1 MSSNISVCNVLDT
14 NKLTKTN
21 FLDWYRNV
29 KIILNQKLM
38 LYVLENLIPL
48 ASNDDV
54 DEEVRNE
61 YQCHINDDEHVA
73 CVMLASI
80 TPELQR

>member
-1 MSSNISVCNVLDT
+1 
-14 NKLTKTN
+14 
-21 FLDWYRNV
+21 
-29 KIILNQKLM
+29 M

-61 YQCHINDDEHVA
+61 YQCHIHDDEHVA